1 MAEGRDSGNLLSPL
15 EEQYLHESEPND
27 DDLELQLHREKE
39 LASQKLWQTFQES
52 ATAVAHLFRDCQQQA
67 GLAAWVPFHESAS
80 AVTQLYRDSSEVCK
94 QCTECGAAYGHRKRT
109 KEIVTWAKKKQRYIR
124 REELIAFLLD
134 KPYLENSSSDK
145 LDDFHCELPIVGQ
158 KQLTTSTSAIVPPGL
173 GFQSQCGS
181 FMTTSPLPSP
191 SPNRRRAL
199 LNKEEASVLESEHF
213 TFGVSGRKRQA
224 SGSMCSSSG
233 LSFDFSSTIG
243 SEAPLPKRM
252 RL

>member
-1 MAEGRDSGNLLSPL
+1 MPL
-15 EEQYLHESEPND
+15 P
-27 DDLELQLHREKE
+27 
-39 LASQKLWQTFQES
+39 
-52 ATAVAHLFRDCQQQA
+52 
-67 GLAAWVPFHESAS
+67 
-80 AVTQLYRDSSEVCK
+80 DSSEVCK
-94 QCTECGAAYGHRKRT
+94 QCTECGATYGHRKRT

-158 KQLTTSTSAIVPPGL
+158 KQLTTPTSAIVPPGL

-252 RL
+252 RLWYRSMDLVVATRLLYICDSYSFWRSPPYIVTHTHALLWFHHEAIKTSLCTKFIISL

>member
-1 MAEGRDSGNLLSPL
+1 M
-15 EEQYLHESEPND
+15 
-27 DDLELQLHREKE
+27 
-39 LASQKLWQTFQES
+39 
-52 ATAVAHLFRDCQQQA
+52 
-67 GLAAWVPFHESAS
+67 
-80 AVTQLYRDSSEVCK
+80 CK
-94 QCTECGAAYGHRKRT
+94 QCTECGARYGHRKRT

-145 LDDFHCELPIVGQ
+145 LDDFHHCELPIGVGQ
-158 KQLTTSTSAIVPPGL
+158 KQLTTPTPAIVPPGL

-181 FMTTSPLPSP
+181 YMTSPLPSP

-213 TFGVSGRKRQA
+213 TFSGVSGRKRQA
-224 SGSMCSSSG
+224 SGSTCSSSGG

-243 SEAPLPKRM
+243 SEAPLAKRM